1 MLKLTHIFLFA
12 ILHRKD
18 EPTMYRDNLFQTI
31 NLSTTLQ
38 NMFKNISSFYSF
50 MKKKKFMEEESQK
63 LLLDYS
69 HCNEML

>member
-1 MLKLTHIFLFA
+1 
-12 ILHRKD
+12 
-18 EPTMYRDNLFQTI
+18 MYRDKLFQTI

-63 LLLDYS
+63 LFWIILIAMKCYNDVMDAIF
-69 HCNEML
+69 NDI